1 MKRCLICLAEAQLNE
16 AIDMI
21 EVVNQ
26 MYGEEHTIETVA
38 LAINR
43 VYDGLI
49 GIFDTIITLN
59 DKNIASYDQKSIS
72 KVVQELENKWHFDA
86 ILIPATPFGRML
98 APRISMGL
106 QVGLVADVTGIKRDV
121 NKLKMIRPAYS
132 GRLFAQIT
140 TTGKRPYM
148 MTIRQGVF
156 SFKSEK
162 TKKTN
167 VIKWDA
173 PSIKTLGLKEIAK
186 QNKPTSYD
194 IRESKVIISGGGGIS
209 KDFAKLERL
218 ANALGGQVA
227 ASRNPVDKGLAP
239 RNIQVGQSGKR
250 VSPTLYIALGIHG
263 AIQHVEGLGNIDII
277 IAVNTNKNAP
287 ICHLADLIVEGDAA
301 QFVDRLMEK
310 IKSQQS

>member
-1 MKRCLICLAEAQLNE
+1 MKRCLICLVEAQLNE
-16 AIDMI
+16 VIDML
-21 EVVNQ
+21 EVVKQ
-26 MYGEEHTIETVA
+26 MYGEEQPIEIIA

-43 VYDGLI
+43 AYDGLM
-49 GIFDTIITLN
+49 GAFDTVITLN
-59 DKNIASYDQKSIS
+59 DKKITDYDQKSIS
-72 KVVQELENKWHFDA
+72 KVVQEIESKWHFDA

-98 APRISMGL
+98 APRISMAL
-106 QVGLVADVTGIKRDV
+106 QVGLVADVTGIKRDI

-156 SFKSEK
+156 SYKGDKDKNTKVIEYKPKSIVAK
-162 TKKTN
+162 GIRVITKK
-167 VIKWDA
+167 
-173 PSIKTLGLKEIAK
+173 S
-186 QNKPTSYD
+186 KPPIYD
-194 IRESKVIISGGGGIS
+194 IRESEVLISGGGGIN

-227 ASRNPVDKGLAP
+227 ASRSIVDKGLAP

-263 AIQHVEGLGNIDII
+263 AIQHVEGLGNIDNI

-287 ICHLADLIVEGDAA
+287 ICHLADLIVEGDAS
-301 QFVDRLMEK
+301 QFITRLIEK